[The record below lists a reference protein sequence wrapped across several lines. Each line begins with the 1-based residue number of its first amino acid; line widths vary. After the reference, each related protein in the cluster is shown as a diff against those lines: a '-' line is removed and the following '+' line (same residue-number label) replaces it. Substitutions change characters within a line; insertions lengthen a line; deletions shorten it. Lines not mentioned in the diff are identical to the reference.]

1 GRRCDFSGC
10 CFIRVIFLLFLTK
23 RPKCHGVSSS
33 LRRKYRSDFHHFYY
47 FRSDQTL
54 ETTLGLVGYGIESIS
69 YQPNE
74 AGEFF
79 RHTTIKSCTF
89 SHVEEWIKSLWR
101 RLKRR

>member
-1 GRRCDFSGC
+1 M
-10 CFIRVIFLLFLTK
+10 
-23 RPKCHGVSSS
+23 
-33 LRRKYRSDFHHFYY
+33 
-47 FRSDQTL
+47 
-54 ETTLGLVGYGIESIS
+54 GYGIESIS

>member
-1 GRRCDFSGC
+1 M
-10 CFIRVIFLLFLTK
+10 V
-23 RPKCHGVSSS
+23 CHHPF
-33 LRRKYRSDFHHFYY
+33 RRKYRSDFHHFYY